1 MRKRQVMSSSHID
14 PIDINEY
21 NGNVAE
27 KLARYHKQKFL
38 EFIRTE
44 RSFLHG
50 NFKI

>member
-1 MRKRQVMSSSHID
+1 MSKRQLMSSFHID

-21 NGNVAE
+21 NGNVAA